1 MSTAL
6 RVQYSYEEFADH
18 IKAMKTVQQWEY
30 TSRFGEVGQEQTSRA
45 NCARVLDYFSD
56 CYGDRREA
64 VAKAEL
70 FLSIY
75 DYIGRNASLFAKKE
89 LMERAEG
96 SLFSVEA
103 ALLRAVHFVFTVA
116 ARPTSVDPKLVLN
129 LTKAFQDIEQVSG
142 D

>member
-6 RVQYSYEEFADH
+6 HVQYPYEEFADH

-30 TSRFGEVGQEQTSRA
+30 TSRFGVVGQEQTSRA

-56 CYGDRREA
+56 CYGDQREA

-70 FLSIY
+70 FLSVY
-75 DYIGRNASLFAKKE
+75 DYIGRNASLFSKKA

-103 ALLRAVHFVFTVA
+103 ALLRAVHYVFTSA
-116 ARPTSVDPKLVLN
+116 PRPGDVDPKMVLN
-129 LTKAFQDIEQVSG
+129 LAKAFKDIEQTP
-142 D
+142 

>member
-6 RVQYSYEEFADH
+6 HVQYPYEEFADH

-30 TSRFGEVGQEQTSRA
+30 TSRFGTVGQEQTSRA
-45 NCARVLDYFSD
+45 NCARVLEYFSD
-56 CYGDRREA
+56 CYEDRREA

-75 DYIGRNASLFAKKE
+75 DYIGRHASIFSKKD

-103 ALLRAVHFVFTVA
+103 VLLRAVHYVFTA
-116 ARPTSVDPKLVLN
+116 SARPAGVDPKLVLN
-129 LTKAFQDIEQVSG
+129 LAKALQDIERTS
-142 D
+142 